1 MLKRSRRSRSFL
13 GINKRRYSNGHED
26 HEALFLL
33 KFGNG
38 NEAMVRLVISIEIA
52 ASSCTHNTGL
62 PVKLKFQITGI
73 SREQYEFLINNT
85 EMKTL
90 IRFQI

>member
-1 MLKRSRRSRSFL
+1 ME
-13 GINKRRYSNGHED
+13 INKSATGLEVLKKNK
-26 HEALFLL
+26 FLL